1 MFTGQKHEIWSLP
14 NTIPQADFEAILKLV
29 ERSKKKLSR
38 RQSDM
43 AVESQTSIGTGDS
56 RSFVLDKEPI
66 LSEEKEPSQS
76 SAVMSENSISS
87 SSMSDGDETQLAR
100 SWLDYDQDSTL
111 LQTWYKLDKN
121 TIPAVYRLLPV
132 R

>member
-1 MFTGQKHEIWSLP
+1 
-14 NTIPQADFEAILKLV
+14 
-29 ERSKKKLSR
+29 
-38 RQSDM
+38 M

-56 RSFVLDKEPI
+56 RSFVLYKEPI

-76 SAVMSENSISS
+76 SAVMSENSISN

-100 SWLDYDQDSTL
+100 SWLDYDQDLTL